1 MQGRIIKG
9 VGGSFIVRTDEQ
21 DFVCRAKGS
30 LRYQKVRPLIGDMV
44 EITPLENEENT
55 ANIVEILPR
64 KNELIRPLV
73 SNIDQAVIEFAAKD
87 PMPSTYLLDKF
98 LVQMKYQNVPVIIC
112 INKIDLVNM
121 NEAKDFAGI
130 YEKIGYTVLYV
141 SAQTHEGLEALKSV
155 IAGKTTVWAGP
166 SGVGK
171 SSIINLLAPEE
182 KMETGAL
189 SEKIKRGKNTTRH
202 VQLLDCGKTGEPGT
216 STYVCDTPGFS
227 SIDLPPIAP
236 KELEDYF
243 EEFAEF
249 IPGCRFRG
257 CAHIG
262 EWECGV
268 KTAVRDGKISKNRYE
283 DYKLF
288 YEELKNRIRY

>member
-9 VGGSFIVRTDEQ
+9 VGGSFIVRADEQ
-21 DFVCRAKGS
+21 DYVCHAKGA

-44 EITPLENEENT
+44 EITPLENEENA

-98 LVQMKYQNVPVIIC
+98 LVQMMYQKVPVIIC

-121 NEAKDFAGI
+121 DEARAFAGI
-130 YEKIGYTVLYV
+130 YEKIGYRVLYV
-141 SAQTHEGLEALKSV
+141 SAQTHEGLENLKRE
-155 IAGKTTVWAGP
+155 IEGKTTVWAGP

-182 KMETGAL
+182 KMETGVL

-202 VQLLDCGKTGEPGT
+202 VQLLDCGNGDKLGT

-268 KTAVRDGKISKNRYE
+268 KTAVRDGKISKSRYE

-288 YEELKNRIRY
+288 YEELKSRIRY